1 MSKVVKKVGKA
12 IKKVVK
18 GVVKGV
24 KKVWKKVKESKIG
37 RVVLTA
43 ALIYFGGA
51 ALSGMWAGG
60 SAGSG
65 FMGTLTGG
73 IQGAASGVANAW
85 SGITGA
91 TASAV
96 SGNFAQAGSQ
106 LAAGA
111 KGQAINTATGTITNA
126 AGTAVGTSSNFA
138 PATPSSLTN
147 AQGQTFVTKPV
158 AGAGNATGTATTTG
172 ASANQASTFAGGDA
186 YVGDINSA
194 ANAAG
199 GVGAGGVATGGA
211 GGVAGASNPG
221 LIANAGNLAAETG
234 KEAAKAGFFS
244 DPLVKYGTMTV
255 GGGLLS
261 GYAQGAQMQE
271 IENQRRR
278 QEQLAM
284 QNYGENVGTE
294 IGMPVYNPNTGMY
307 EYPKNNLAG

>member
-1 MSKVVKKVGKA
+1 MSKVVKKVGRA

-43 ALIYFGGA
+43 ALVYFGGA

-126 AGTAVGTSSNFA
+126 AGTAVGTSSNFGA
-138 PATPSSLTN
+138 PALSDPASGTK
-147 AQGQTFVTKPV
+147 FVTNPKVGAGVTQPTSIPGTEEYLQQQYYPTTAGSV
-158 AGAGNATGTATTTG
+158 PAGAGAG
-172 ASANQASTFAGGDA
+172 AG
-186 YVGDINSA
+186 SA
-194 ANAAG
+194 AN
-199 GVGAGGVATGGA
+199 V
-211 GGVAGASNPG
+211 VAGTSVQGLLSNVG
-221 LIANAGNLAAETG
+221 TQTLTETG
-234 KEAAKAGFFS
+234 REATKAGFFS
-244 DPLVKYGTMTV
+244 EPLVKYGAMTV

>member
-73 IQGAASGVANAW
+73 LQGAASGVANAW

-126 AGTAVGTSSNFA
+126 TGTAIGSSSNFA
-138 PATPSSLTN
+138 PTPNSLTN
-147 AQGQTFVTKPV
+147 AQGQTFVTDPT
-158 AGAGNATGTATTTG
+158 AGAGNATGAATTTG
-172 ASANQASTFAGGDA
+172 ASANQASTIPLGDA

-199 GVGAGGVATGGA
+199 GVGAGGGSVAAGNAVNNTGLISN
-211 GGVAGASNPG
+211 VAG
-221 LIANAGNLAAETG
+221 NAGQVVAETG

-307 EYPKNNLAG
+307 EYPKNI

>member
-1 MSKVVKKVGKA
+1 MSKVVKKVGRA

-147 AQGQTFVTKPV
+147 AQGQTFISNPT
-158 AGAGNATGTATTTG
+158 AGAGVTQPTSIPGTEEYLQQQYYPTTAGSVPAG
-172 ASANQASTFAGGDA
+172 AGAGAG
-186 YVGDINSA
+186 SA
-194 ANAAG
+194 ANVVASTSNKG
-199 GVGAGGVATGGA
+199 LLGNVGTQT
-211 GGVAGASNPG
+211 
-221 LIANAGNLAAETG
+221 LTETG
-234 KEAAKAGFFS
+234 REATKAGFFS
-244 DPLVKYGTMTV
+244 EPLVKYGAMTV

>member
-73 IQGAASGVANAW
+73 LQGAASGVANAW

-96 SGNFAQAGSQ
+96 SGNFTQAGSQ

-126 AGTAVGTSSNFA
+126 TGTAIGSSSNFA
-138 PATPSSLTN
+138 PTPNSLTN
-147 AQGQTFVTKPV
+147 AQGQTFVGVTDPS
-158 AGAGNATGTATTTG
+158 AAAAGNATGTATTTG
-172 ASANQASTFAGGDA
+172 ASANQASTIPLGDA

-211 GGVAGASNPG
+211 GGVAGASKPG
-221 LIANAGNLAAETG
+221 LIANAGNVAAETG

-261 GYAQGAQMQE
+261 GYASGAQMQE

-307 EYPKNNLAG
+307 EYPKNI

>member
-1 MSKVVKKVGKA
+1 MSKVVKKIGRAV
-12 IKKVVK
+12 KKVVK

-91 TASAV
+91 TASAM

-111 KGQAINTATGTITNA
+111 KGQAISAATGNITNA
-126 AGTAVGTSSNFA
+126 AGNVVGTSANFA
-138 PATPSSLTN
+138 PTANSLTN
-147 AQGQTFVTKPV
+147 PQGQTFVTKPV
-158 AGAGNATGTATTTG
+158 AGVGNATG

-186 YVGDINSA
+186 YVGNINSA

-199 GVGAGGVATGGA
+199 GVGAGGGSVAAGNAVNNTGLISN
-211 GGVAGASNPG
+211 VAG
-221 LIANAGNLAAETG
+221 NAGQVVAETG

-244 DPLVKYGTMTV
+244 EPLVKYGAMTV

-271 IENQRRR
+271 IENQRARA
-278 QEQLAM
+278 EELAM
-284 QNYGENVGTE
+284 QNYGRNVGTA
-294 IGMPVYNPNTGMY
+294 IGMPVYNPSTGMY
-307 EYPKNNLAG
+307 EYPKNNLTG

>member
-1 MSKVVKKVGKA
+1 MSKVVKKVGRA

-43 ALIYFGGA
+43 ALVYFGGA
-51 ALSGMWAGG
+51 ALAGMWAGG
-60 SAGSG
+60 SAGAG

-147 AQGQTFVTKPV
+147 AQGQTFISNPNA
-158 AGAGNATGTATTTG
+158 AGAGG
-172 ASANQASTFAGGDA
+172 AGVNQSSTIPMGDA
-186 YVGDINSA
+186 YTVGGQYDPNIVAGTGGAGAGSA
-194 ANAAG
+194 ANAAA
-199 GVGAGGVATGGA
+199 VT
-211 GGVAGASNPG
+211 SSQG
-221 LIANAGNLAAETG
+221 LLNNAGQVVAETG
-234 KEAAKAGFFS
+234 REATKAGFFS
-244 DPLVKYGTMTV
+244 EPLVKYGAMTV